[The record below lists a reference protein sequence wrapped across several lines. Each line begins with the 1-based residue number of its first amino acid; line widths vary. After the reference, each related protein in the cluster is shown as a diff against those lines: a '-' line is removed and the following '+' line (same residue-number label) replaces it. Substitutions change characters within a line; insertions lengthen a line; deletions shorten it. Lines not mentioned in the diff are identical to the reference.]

1 MPQCILYSN
10 MICIFTYI
18 VVPLL
23 HDDPMVNKFG
33 IVVLLGLVWVYAGKR
48 KSFGRGRRKNE
59 FARKERGKK
68 E

>member
-1 MPQCILYSN
+1 MNCESGAK
-10 MICIFTYI
+10 
-18 VVPLL
+18 L

-59 FARKERGKK
+59 FERKRKRRDIVSLK
-68 E
+68 IDLICLYL